1 MASESVIYLGD
12 ERGITRSSSYESF
25 HTFNFGS
32 YQKEYRN
39 PFMGLTVFNEDMLKP
54 RSMLTYSVPENY
66 FVFVLPVVGGIEFK
80 IKENDSITFI
90 EAGQQL
96 IINVKEA
103 SQLILVNPYQTGS
116 VSFIC
121 CWFRSERT
129 GSDTH
134 AISSFDLEGS
144 QNKLVCLFST
154 EVVKAH
160 LGKFAGRQDF
170 VLKLDKDHSSIF
182 AFVIEGAFEFQNRLL
197 QPKDALSINSVL
209 EVEFEAL
216 SNGAIVL
223 IFEL

>member
-1 MASESVIYLGD
+1 MASESVIYLAD
-12 ERGITRSSSYESF
+12 QRGLTRSSSYESF

-32 YQKEYRN
+32 YQNEYRK
-39 PFMGLTVFNEDMLKP
+39 PFMRLTVFNEDTLKP
-54 RSMLTYSVPENY
+54 RSILTYSVPENY
-66 FVFVLPVVGGIEFK
+66 FVFVLPVIGGIEFK
-80 IKENDSITFI
+80 IKEDDSITFI

-96 IINVKEA
+96 IMDVKDA
-103 SQLILVNPYQTGS
+103 SQLIIVNPYQTGS

-121 CWFRSERT
+121 CWFASEYARRN
-129 GSDTH
+129 TH
-134 AISSFDLEGS
+134 AISSFDFEGS
-144 QNKLVCLFST
+144 QNELVRLFST

-160 LGKFAGRQDF
+160 LGKFSGRQDYI
-170 VLKLDKDHSSIF
+170 LKLDKDHSSIF

-197 QPKDALSINSVL
+197 QPKDGLSIKSVL